1 MTGRETETDRR
12 RVCVAVIAGA
22 HGVRGAVR
30 LKSFTEDPATIAEHS
45 DLRDEAGEPV
55 SLTII
60 EVRPRRLVARIAGV
74 DDRAAAEALRGR
86 RLYVPRE
93 ALPQTDDEEYYHA
106 DLIGLACVRG
116 DGTPLGV
123 VKSVH
128 DFGAGDV
135 VEIAGPDGSLLVPF
149 TKAAVPLVDISGGKL
164 VIEPPSLLE
173 EAE

>member
-1 MTGRETETDRR
+1 M
-12 RVCVAVIAGA
+12 AVIAGA

-30 LKSFTEDPATIAEHS
+30 LKSFAEDPATIAEQP
-45 DLRDEAGEPV
+45 DLRDEAGEPIT
-55 SLTII
+55 LTII
-60 EVRPRRLVARIAGV
+60 EIRPRLLVARIAGV
-74 DDRAAAEALRGR
+74 DDRTAAEALRGR
-86 RLYVPRE
+86 RLTVPRE

-128 DFGAGDV
+128 DFGAGDL

-149 TKAAVPLVDISGGKL
+149 TKAAVPVVDIAGGKL
-164 VIEPPSLLE
+164 VIEPPLLE